1 MALKFGNTKGT
12 AQKKVDSYAYK
23 DGINQVRII
32 GDILPRYVYW
42 VKGTNNKDIPVECL
56 AFSRE
61 EEKFDNKDKDVVPEF
76 YPELKCS
83 WNYAV
88 NCIDPTDGKIKVLNL
103 KKKLFEQVL
112 SAADDLGD
120 PTDYQTGWDLVFKK
134 TKTGPAAFNVS
145 YDLQV
150 LKCKPTALTAEQIAL
165 ADSAETIDEKYPR
178 PTSEEIRA
186 LLVKLTT
193 KGDDSDDEEGA
204 AGMDSSAQES
214 VNELENS

>member
-1 MALKFGNTKGT
+1 MALKFGKTKGT
-12 AQKKVDSYAYK
+12 AQKKVDSYAYI

-76 YPELKCS
+76 FPELKCS

-88 NCIDPTDGKIKVLNL
+88 NCIDPKDGKVKVLNL
-103 KKKLFEQVL
+103 KKKLFEQIL

-120 PTDYQTGWDLVFKK
+120 PTDYLLGWDLVFKK
-134 TKTGPAAFNVS
+134 TKTGPLAFNVS

-150 LKCKPTALTAEQIAL
+150 LKCKPSALSEEQIVL
-165 ADSAETIDEKYPR
+165 ANEAETIDEKYPR
-178 PTSEEIRA
+178 PTSEEIRT

-193 KGDDSDDEEGA
+193 KGGDSDEEGA
-204 AGMDSSAQES
+204 ADSSSQEA
-214 VNELENS
+214 VNELES